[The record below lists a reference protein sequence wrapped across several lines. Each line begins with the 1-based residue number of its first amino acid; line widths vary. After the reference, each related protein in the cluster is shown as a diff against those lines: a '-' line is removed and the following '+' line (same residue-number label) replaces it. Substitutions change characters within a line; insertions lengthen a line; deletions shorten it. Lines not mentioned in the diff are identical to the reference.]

1 MGISSHANNTNGA
14 SSSKLRA
21 GGILQ
26 RLLLNDGPSN
36 GGRAGSQLLPPLRLP
51 GFLTREG
58 GTRKKW
64 KRRLKFPRLADE
76 GPQKKRRRRK
86 GRKYDI
92 GRAMFQAVVLEVIG
106 RLGKQHV
113 RFQCLAID
121 ILQSAAEAH
130 VADVIQDARFVQ
142 TLGKRAKN
150 LPKYIALA
158 ARLR

>member
-1 MGISSHANNTNGA
+1 MQITQMVQAQANYAQEVSFSDCCSTT
-14 SSSKLRA
+14 
-21 GGILQ
+21 
-26 RLLLNDGPSN
+26 
-36 GGRAGSQLLPPLRLP
+36 GRATAGALGLNCCRRYDCQV
-51 GFLTREG
+51 FLTREG

-121 ILQSAAEAH
+121 MLQSAAEAH